1 MVLLLPS
8 LCSSVY
14 ILLASAGM
22 AYAARAFASLLDAS
36 SVAIYFQKQIRYFA
50 LKSKV

>member
-14 ILLASAGM
+14 VLLAWADT
-22 AYAARAFASLLDAS
+22 APAAPAFAGLLGTS
-36 SVAIYFQKQIRYFA
+36 SVVIYF
-50 LKSKV
+50 